1 MRVFQGESPSRP
13 HPRCRKGRECRQNC
27 GLWGGSGEWGNSVY
41 RLFRPCLC
49 APFFAVGLF
58 RDMAYPV
65 FLQFGRFP
73 LLLPPCPFSSLF
85 YFTMNPRI
93 KHSNLFEKTLD
104 SSSGGCYTIPENK
117 AEPQCVLTY
126 ERSSSMVN
134 TKKTGKSRVFVLK
147 SAGCVVC
154 ALFVVGFDLGCME
167 VLNY

>member
-1 MRVFQGESPSRP
+1 MRVCSGRKPIQAASKMSEGPGMPSKLRP
-13 HPRCRKGRECRQNC
+13 LGRKRRMGKFCLPFVPR
-27 GLWGGSGEWGNSVY
+27 SGVVPGHGISRV
-41 RLFRPCLC
+41 L
-49 APFFAVGLF
+49 AVSTL
-58 RDMAYPV
+58 P
-65 FLQFGRFP
+65 
-73 LLLPPCPFSSLF
+73 LPPCPFPSLF
-85 YFTMNPRI
+85 YSTMNPRI